1 MRFRDTLIVSH
12 VAIFE
17 ARLYCNLSTT
27 GQCQLPQRY
36 LQQTTGSINHTR
48 IICGP
53 SRTTDCPHELV
64 NSQFISTF
72 DTIDR
77 DRHTHVCE
85 TSREEPVRATWPEIP
100 KEPRNNDSEEAETVR
115 WRGRGRTNGWP
126 LTPPGQITRFSRA
139 IFPQHVRQIRKHDVS
154 PVGQGEAGLLPAGN
168 DETDGQQRDEDA
180 RGKGVVRVP
189 VPAGR
194 RVRSLEGS
202 LMKCRHYRAQDKTHF
217 CLDVRRVYYPRTH
230 ASTNRT
236 TARPNCRSSS
246 AKLNEPNRYQ
256 CPRRE
261 NIATSLESPSCVSFL
276 FAFLVLSRSF
286 RGKCVWLRRRCDR
299 EKGTWWIHAGTEKY
313 LNSRDFWRWLKI
325 WQNLKMCKI
334 M

>member
-100 KEPRNNDSEEAETVR
+100 KEPRNKGQRRSGNGPLEGKRAYQWLTINTS
-115 WRGRGRTNGWP
+115 RTNHSIFSGDFP
-126 LTPPGQITRFSRA
+126 ATRPANKKTRCITRGTR
-139 IFPQHVRQIRKHDVS
+139 
-154 PVGQGEAGLLPAGN
+154 
-168 DETDGQQRDEDA
+168 
-180 RGKGVVRVP
+180 RGW
-189 VPAGR
+189 
-194 RVRSLEGS
+194 
-202 LMKCRHYRAQDKTHF
+202 F
-217 CLDVRRVYYPRTH
+217 
-230 ASTNRT
+230 
-236 TARPNCRSSS
+236 TARR
-246 AKLNEPNRYQ
+246 
-256 CPRRE
+256 
-261 NIATSLESPSCVSFL
+261 
-276 FAFLVLSRSF
+276 
-286 RGKCVWLRRRCDR
+286 
-299 EKGTWWIHAGTEKY
+299 
-313 LNSRDFWRWLKI
+313 
-325 WQNLKMCKI
+325 
-334 M
+334 